1 MLLTKEKIETIF
13 KKLINKEIS
22 REEANRWAF
31 NILQECDNF
40 NVTVLPKS
48 LENKIH
54 ADGLMYLLA
63 VDLQESK
70 GVYDNDLEDIKNFY
84 EEKWLNSHEED
95 TQIET
100 VPMDVAIEIDDNW
113 VQCSNKLCEEV
124 FSVRDEEKYIECPKC
139 FIIQLNPLY
148 KSIEA

>member
-31 NILQECDNF
+31 NVLQEWDNF
-40 NVTVLPKS
+40 NVTVMPKS

-63 VDLQESK
+63 VDHQMYK
-70 GVYDNDLEDIKNFY
+70 NVYDESMEDIKRFY
-84 EEKWLNSHEED
+84 EEKWLNCHDED
-95 TQIET
+95 TLIET
-100 VPMDVAIEIDDNW
+100 VPMDVVIEIDDNW
-113 VQCSNKLCEEV
+113 VQCSNKSCEEV
-124 FSVRDEEKYIECPKC
+124 FSVSDEEKYIECPKC
-139 FIIQLNPLY
+139 FKIQLNSLY
-148 KSIEA
+148 KGMRV